1 MKNIR
6 LITLTIIV
14 MLVISAWTPAP
25 VSASA
30 YAGSDASAAYSIR
43 AKVKVEP
50 AKPVNLTINNKTGG
64 AIFVSLQGTQ
74 SYSFTAPVGKTKYQ
88 IMPGRYTYTV
98 RASACNGVIS
108 KTKNFRGG
116 GSLGPYVCH

>member
-30 YAGSDASAAYSIR
+30 YAGSGVS

-50 AKPVNLTINNKTGG
+50 TKLVNLTINNKTGG
-64 AIFVSLQGTQ
+64 AIYVSLQGTQ
-74 SYSFTAPVGKTKYQ
+74 SYYFTAPVGKTKYQ
-88 IMPGRYTYTV
+88 IMPGRYSYTV
-98 RASACNGVIS
+98 RAAACGGVIS